1 VTHIFFGLFVVF
13 FIITCFLSY
22 VSYRFARMLISFED
36 NAQKSVEELETCVED
51 LNAILEIPVFAD
63 SNEVKKA
70 INVIKKS
77 RETVIFAIT
86 SLTGKEIKPELQN
99 ENLVNSLQQGL
110 LSFNSS
116 PSSNTPEKSE

>member
-1 VTHIFFGLFVVF
+1 MIHIFFGLFIVF

-22 VSYRFARMLISFED
+22 VSYRFARMLILFED
-36 NAQKSVEELETCVED
+36 NAQKSVEELEACVED

-77 RETVIFAIT
+77 RETVIFAIS
-86 SLTGKEIKPELQN
+86 SLTGKKINPEIQN

-116 PSSNTPEKSE
+116 PSSNTPEKPE